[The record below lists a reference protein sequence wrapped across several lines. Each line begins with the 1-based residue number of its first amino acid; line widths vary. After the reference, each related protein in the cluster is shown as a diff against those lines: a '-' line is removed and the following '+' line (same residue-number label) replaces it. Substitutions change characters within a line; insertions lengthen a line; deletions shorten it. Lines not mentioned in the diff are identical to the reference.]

1 MDARQCR
8 RDHEKDEQSC
18 SGQPVLQAEPIPE
31 PSVTITD
38 IINLVQKTKG
48 NDQTFSQL
56 ADSAPTPSYMKE
68 SGVAETMWS
77 SIRIEKTRSITQI
90 DQTGGTLH
98 EYSSET
104 WRQVTGSSNGEGFS
118 AARPI
123 RPTSMFLVAKWK
135 TSKLREKLNDKQL
148 YVASKDTWLHITKD
162 QWAEIAGLQSNQ
174 EEADTRIILHAAHAA
189 AQGYRAVVVTADDTG
204 VVVICLAF
212 FAGISC
218 PLFQKCGTK
227 NRVRYID
234 IN

>member
-1 MDARQCR
+1 MVLVAESRHLLMSDAISHPLGPLPWTLANADGTMRKTNKAALASEL
-8 RDHEKDEQSC
+8 EKH
-18 SGQPVLQAEPIPE
+18 VLQAEPIPE

-68 SGVAETMWS
+68 SGVVASMWS
-77 SIRIEKTRSITQI
+77 SIRIAKTRSITQI
-90 DQTGGTLH
+90 DQTGGALH

-148 YVASKDTWLHITKD
+148 YVASKDT
-162 QWAEIAGLQSNQ
+162 
-174 EEADTRIILHAAHAA
+174 
-189 AQGYRAVVVTADDTG
+189 
-204 VVVICLAF
+204 
-212 FAGISC
+212 
-218 PLFQKCGTK
+218 
-227 NRVRYID
+227 
-234 IN
+234 